1 MPPFKPLHLHL
12 QQFQCGGFDG
22 FKRQIYRL
30 FLQQAED
37 APPSRIAA
45 DGSEKLMPR
54 PRQADSVTG
63 KPIAL
68 LIAVAFVRN
77 QSVLYQEAQMICG
90 FFLCPTFDTG
100 GNDPAVG
107 VGFIFQF
114 GQDMAYQI
122 PVAFYFLSLKM
133 F

>member
-1 MPPFKPLHLHL
+1 MPPFKPLHSHL

-22 FKRQIYRL
+22 FKRQIHRF
-30 FLQQAED
+30 FLQQAAD

-54 PRQADSVTG
+54 PRQVDAVTG
-63 KPIAL
+63 KPIARL
-68 LIAVAFVRN
+68 FAVAFARN
-77 QSVLYQEAQMICG
+77 QFVLYQEPQMICG
-90 FFLCPTFDTG
+90 CFLCPTFDTG
-100 GNDPAVG
+100 GNEPAVG

-122 PVAFYFLSLKM
+122 PVAFRFLSLKM

>member
-30 FLQQAED
+30 FLQQAAD

-63 KPIAL
+63 KPIGC
-68 LIAVAFVRN
+68 ICP
-77 QSVLYQEAQMICG
+77 QSVRPVSRGTDDMRLLPLSNLRYRWKRSSGRGWVHFPIRSGYGVSNPSRVLLFILEDV
-90 FFLCPTFDTG
+90 LK
-100 GNDPAVG
+100 AV
-107 VGFIFQF
+107 
-114 GQDMAYQI
+114 
-122 PVAFYFLSLKM
+122 
-133 F
+133 